1 MAVLS
6 PGRDIGAGRGRHA
19 LSSRRIVRNGSVPY
33 PTGMTDTRRRGAAL
47 LGAIHAA
54 VLDELADNGYAGL
67 SIEGVADRARTGK
80 ASIYRRWPTRLELVL
95 DALDRALPDPDEV
108 VQGADLRT
116 DLLAVLRRIAGVMS
130 SRYGSAARAC
140 LGPGVDPEL
149 SDAIR
154 IRLLAPRRAALLSVL
169 ERAAQRGEVRQE
181 AVSDRIAEL
190 GPTLLHGEL
199 LLRGHIEDEAV
210 VAIVDEVLMPLLR
223 AQP

>member
-1 MAVLS
+1 
-6 PGRDIGAGRGRHA
+6 
-19 LSSRRIVRNGSVPY
+19 
-33 PTGMTDTRRRGAAL
+33 MTDTRRRGAAL